1 MEGDNRLADLFTPYN
16 FKNLT
21 LKNRIVM
28 PPMCQYS
35 VKAEDGVPNDWHFVH
50 YVSRAVGGTGLIIV
64 EMTGVHP
71 DGRITNQDTGIWDD
85 NQIPAYRRIVDSVHA
100 YGTKIGIQLG
110 HAGRKAQDAE
120 PSVAPSPIPFSSH
133 YKMPRAL
140 SGPEV
145 EELIHAFREGA
156 RRAVE
161 AGFDTVEIHGAH
173 GYLIHQFH
181 SPLTNQRNDEY
192 GQDLPLFGERVVQA
206 VKEVLP
212 EGMPIIMR
220 VSAKEYVDGGYD
232 VQYCAEVC
240 KRYRDAGVD
249 IFHISSGGE
258 GQVGSNGGPEA
269 KPGYQVDLAA
279 EFKQLLKVPVI
290 AVGLLDDYHEAQ
302 EVILSGKADMVSI
315 GRGMLRDPYWAVHAS
330 KALDGEQKVPKPY
343 ERGY

>member
-1 MEGDNRLADLFTPYN
+1 MADLFTPYN

-35 VKAEDGVPNDWHFVH
+35 VQAEDGIPNDWHYVH

-71 DGRITNQDTGIWDD
+71 DGRISNQDTGIWSDEH
-85 NQIPAYRRIVDSVHA
+85 IPAYRKIVDSVHA

-120 PSVAPSPIPFSSH
+120 PPVAPSAIAFSTRYS
-133 YKMPRAL
+133 MPKAL
-140 SGPEV
+140 TTEEI
-145 EELIHAFREGA
+145 EELIQAYKEGA

-161 AGFDTVEIHGAH
+161 AGFDTVEVHGAH

-181 SPLTNQRNDEY
+181 SPLTNQRDDEY
-192 GQDLPLFGERVVQA
+192 GQDLALFGERVVKA

-212 EGMPIIMR
+212 EGMPLLMR

-232 VQYCAEVC
+232 VEYCA
-240 KRYRDAGVD
+240 KISQRYKDAGVD
-249 IFHISSGGE
+249 IFHITSGGE
-258 GQVGSNGGPEA
+258 GPIGPDGGPKAE
-269 KPGYQVDLAA
+269 PGYQVELAK
-279 EFKQLLKVPVI
+279 EFKRLLQVPVI
-290 AVGLLDDYHEAQ
+290 AVGLLDDYNVAQ
-302 EVILSGKADMVSI
+302 DVVLAGKADLVAV
-315 GRGMLRDPYWAVHAS
+315 GRGMLHDPYWALHAAE
-330 KALDGEQKVPKPY
+330 ALEGNQKVPKQY
-343 ERGY
+343 ERGFK